1 MNSTDNS
8 GISELLSIALIFM
21 IFLLF
26 ILFIVYIVLRLKKS
40 INKTNT
46 KNSVTV
52 SDNTD
57 NKTKKS
63 GKNKASAYS
72 KGSVF
77 DFMEFEDI
85 QDNMIIQ
92 KNGKRFLMV
101 VECQGVN
108 YDLMSELEK
117 NAVEEGFQ
125 QFLNTLRH
133 PIQIYIQTRT
143 VNLEKSLG
151 TYNKKVQEIEGKLN
165 QMKFEYNSMIERGG
179 YTKEQQ
185 EAYLYNLTKQKN
197 LYEYAKDIINNTEK
211 MSLNKNI
218 LNQKYYVIIPHFSEE
233 AAEEGKY
240 DKEEIKNMAFAELYT
255 KAQAIIR
262 TLSACSVEGRILNS
276 YELVDLLY
284 VAYNRDEA
292 EIFGTERAY
301 EAGFDNLYST
311 GRDVYEQKI
320 HILDEQ
326 IQNRAVDLANEK
338 LEKAKTI
345 AQERAEELEDNME
358 DLIANMA
365 ELMLEEN
372 KTRVGE
378 EYAEIAIEEIEK
390 ERREEGDNKKEGGN
404 KNVQEKK
411 TRGRPKKSK

>member
-26 ILFIVYIVLRLKKS
+26 ILFIVYIILRLRKS
-40 INKTNT
+40 SSKNNT
-46 KNSVTV
+46 KSNIKDSNTE
-52 SDNTD
+52 DNRIK
-57 NKTKKS
+57 KTR
-63 GKNKASAYS
+63 KNNASAYS

-151 TYNKKVQEIEGKLN
+151 TYNKKVQEIETKLS
-165 QMKFEYNSMIERGG
+165 QMKLEYNNMLERGG

-197 LYEYAKDIINNTEK
+197 LYEYAKDIISNTEK

-218 LNQKYYVIIPHFSEE
+218 LNKSYYVIIPYFSEE
-233 AAEEGKY
+233 ATEEKY

-311 GRDVYEQKI
+311 GRDVYERKI
-320 HILDEQ
+320 HLLDEQ

-338 LEKAKTI
+338 LEKAKSI
-345 AQERAEELEDNME
+345 AQERSEELEDNME

-365 ELMLEEN
+365 EIMLEEN
-372 KTRVGE
+372 KQRVGE

-390 ERREEGDNKKEGGN
+390 ERRGEGETKKEGGN